1 MKIEDLIS
9 LPVNPVS
16 SPSSVT
22 DVSGGGKNKFAECLQ
37 EAVALKQQE
46 GGTQALGGPSPL
58 GGVAQVGSIGST
70 GAAQE
75 MVDTVLSR
83 LEIFQEALSRPGLSL
98 KGLSPLAQALQKD
111 SQHLNSLAKSL
122 PADSSLRPLVE
133 ETAALTYTESAKF
146 SRGDYL

>member
-1 MKIEDLIS
+1 MKIEDLMS
-9 LPVNPVS
+9 LPVNPVNPVS
-16 SPSSVT
+16 SPVT
-22 DVSGGGKNKFAECLQ
+22 DVSGGGKNKFAECLKD
-37 EAVALKQQE
+37 AVALRQQE
-46 GGTQALGGPSPL
+46 AGPQALGGPALL
-58 GGVAQVGSIGST
+58 GGVAQVEPT

-98 KGLSPLAQALQKD
+98 KGLSPLAQALERD
-111 SQHLNSLAKSL
+111 SQHLNTLAKSL
-122 PADSSLRPLVE
+122 PADSSLRPIVE

>member
-16 SPSSVT
+16 SPAT
-22 DVSGGGKNKFAECLQ
+22 DVSGEGKSKFAECLK
-37 EAVALKQQE
+37 EAVAVQKQE
-46 GGTQALGGPSPL
+46 AGVQALGGPALL
-58 GGVAQVGSIGST
+58 GGVAQVEPT

-75 MVDTVLSR
+75 MVETVLSR

-98 KGLSPLAQALQKD
+98 KGLSPLAQALEKD
-111 SQHLNSLAKSL
+111 SHHLNFLAKSL
-122 PADSSLRPLVE
+122 PANSSLRPIVE

>member
-1 MKIEDLIS
+1 MKIEDLIA

-16 SPSSVT
+16 SPVA
-22 DVSGGGKNKFAECLQ
+22 DVAGGGKDKFAECLKD
-37 EAVALKQQE
+37 AVALRQQE
-46 GGTQALGGPSPL
+46 AGPQALGGPALL
-58 GGVAQVGSIGST
+58 GGVAQVEPT

-98 KGLSPLAQALQKD
+98 KGLSPLAQALEKD
-111 SQHLNSLAKSL
+111 SHHLNTLAKSL
-122 PADSSLRPLVE
+122 PADSSLRPIVE